1 MKIFGVIITAIL
13 TSFYFYPFEF
23 FFLPGVNTKMMM
35 AVAGLV
41 VLGFSLAKSRS
52 ASVDKDFITVL
63 ALSLAVSLISL
74 VSVTV
79 NGTNERT
86 FLTYFVSMFVWLS
99 AAYVLCKV
107 IKLVHG
113 DVSVELVCQYLIL
126 VSSLQCI
133 LALAMSMYTPLRLA
147 VDGLMATEA
156 EAYMGVAEG
165 RLYGIGCALDVAG
178 LKFSAVLVLLAHL
191 CVYGSEKVRRNIIWY
206 ILAFCVITVIGNMI
220 SRTTTVGV
228 TLALAYWCICAVKYR
243 FSPSREN
250 FRFALYLAVCV
261 IIAVPL
267 LTVWYNASYVMQ
279 ENIRFAFEGFFSLF
293 ETGKWQTGSND
304 ILFNH
309 MIVFPETLKTWI
321 IGDGYAANPYF
332 DPYYVGRSYHGFYKE
347 TDIGYL
353 RYIFYFG
360 LIGLAIFIAYF
371 CVVARV
377 CAKCFPAYA
386 MMFMFVLAV
395 NFIGW
400 VKVSTDIF
408 VVFAPFLCLAF
419 GEASEKGTTEEESA
433 DACAEKIES
442 STIN

>member
-52 ASVDKDFITVL
+52 ASVNKDFITVL
-63 ALSLAVSLISL
+63 VLSLAVSFISL

-99 AAYVLCKV
+99 AAYCLCKV
-107 IKLVHG
+107 IRLVHG
-113 DVSVELVCQYLIL
+113 NVSVELVCQYLVL
-126 VSSLQCI
+126 VSSLQCV
-133 LALAMSMYTPLRLA
+133 LALAMNMYTPLRLA
-147 VDGLMATEA
+147 VDGLMATES
-156 EAYMGVAEG
+156 EAYMGVTDG
-165 RLYGIGCALDVAG
+165 RLSGIGCALDVAG
-178 LKFSAVLVLLAHL
+178 LKFSAVLVMLAHL
-191 CVYGSEKVRRNIIWY
+191 CVYGSEKIQKNILWY
-206 ILAFCVITVIGNMI
+206 IIAFIVIVVIGNMI
-220 SRTTTVGV
+220 SRTTTMGAI
-228 TLALAYWCICAVKYR
+228 LALAYWCICAVKCR
-243 FSPSREN
+243 LSPSREN
-250 FRFALYLAVCV
+250 FRFALYLAACLIV
-261 IIAVPL
+261 AVPL
-267 LTVWYNASYVMQ
+267 LAVWYNTSYVMQ
-279 ENIRFAFEGFFSLF
+279 ENIRFGFEGFFSFF

-309 MIVFPETLKTWI
+309 MIVFPETMKTWI
-321 IGDGYAANPYF
+321 IGDGYAANPSY
-332 DPYYVGRSYHGFYKE
+332 DPYYIGEAYHGFYKG

-377 CAKCFPAYA
+377 CAKSFPAYA
-386 MMFMFVLAV
+386 MMFIFILAV

-419 GEASEKGTTEEESA
+419 GEASEGET
-433 DACAEKIES
+433 AE
-442 STIN
+442 